1 MSFNPPACGRHSILG
16 DRSATGHGLKLA
28 KTETETRLQVSL
40 IETRRVDGRV
50 RHEHIASLGS
60 IVTPL
65 SVEGRVAFW
74 KRLHERL
81 AKLAN
86 RVDAETQGKLLG
98 AVHARVP
105 MVTVEE
111 QQNLPPER
119 PKTTEQMA
127 RDAGWTTSD
136 IRHAVQLSALA
147 DVLGDDV
154 LMPKLSEIGL
164 AAMTR
169 AERTAVRHAVR
180 VMENETGMPIEEI
193 AARVRRQGL
202 TADEGS

>member
-1 MSFNPPACGRHSILG
+1 
-16 DRSATGHGLKLA
+16 
-28 KTETETRLQVSL
+28 
-40 IETRRVDGRV
+40 
-50 RHEHIASLGS
+50 
-60 IVTPL
+60 
-65 SVEGRVAFW
+65 
-74 KRLHERL
+74 
-81 AKLAN
+81 
-86 RVDAETQGKLLG
+86 
-98 AVHARVP
+98 